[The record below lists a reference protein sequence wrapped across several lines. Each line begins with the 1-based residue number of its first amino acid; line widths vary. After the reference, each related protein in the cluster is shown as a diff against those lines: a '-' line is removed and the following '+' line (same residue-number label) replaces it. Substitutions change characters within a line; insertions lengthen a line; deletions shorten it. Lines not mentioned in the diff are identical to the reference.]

1 MKVRKVFLTFLG
13 LTLFAG
19 FMAVQAR
26 AQTSNK
32 RTTITFNQPVQIP
45 GKVLP
50 AGTYT
55 FTIPDTTGMRHI
67 VQVWDKDKTNLI
79 ATVLAIPNYRLEASE
94 DTVIEFSERPVNLPQ
109 AVKAWFYPGHAY
121 GIEFV
126 YPKQEAIQ
134 IAKAANEPVPAETV
148 EPTASTFETV
158 PLIAITPQQKEEPIT
173 EAFQTT
179 PTAEPVETAQALPK
193 TASLIPLFALLG
205 AAFILIGFGLK
216 RFAHGPM

>member
-1 MKVRKVFLTFLG
+1 MKVKKVFTALLG

-19 FMAVQAR
+19 LLAIQAH

-45 GKVLP
+45 GKTLP

-67 VQVWDKDKTNLI
+67 VQIWDKDKTNLI
-79 ATVLAIPNYRLEASE
+79 ATVLAIPNYRLEAQE
-94 DTVIEFSERPVNLPQ
+94 DTVIEFSERPANVPQ
-109 AVKAWFYPGHAY
+109 AIKAWFYPGHAY

-126 YPKQEAIQ
+126 YPRQEAIQ
-134 IAKAANEPVPAETV
+134 IAKAANEVVPAETYL
-148 EPTASTFETV
+148 PTPNTLMTV
-158 PLIAITPQQKEEPIT
+158 PLIAITPQQTEEPVT

-179 PTAEPVETAQALPK
+179 PTAAEPVETAQALPK
-193 TASLIPLFALLG
+193 TASLIPLFGLLG
-205 AAFILIGFGLK
+205 AMFILIAISVK
-216 RFAHGPM
+216 RFV